1 MKKISFL
8 LPYIF
13 SSTFLFAQKKSLLEC
28 NDMKEKIILI
38 QQSFDKLSETFKSS
52 DKPMDGSDADEIY
65 YNTEFKLCGQTAS
78 LSESK
83 KQVFFKF
90 SFDDSEYS
98 GTAEDFN
105 NFENK
110 ILTVLREV
118 FGKILD
124 DKIVGDGPDHFF
136 LEPGKNNFSSRTFIY
151 IGVEHESQH
160 VVKLNFRYNKPSL

>member
-13 SSTFLFAQKKSLLEC
+13 SSTLLLAQKKPLPEC

-38 QQSFDKLSETFKSS
+38 QQSFDKLLETFKSG
-52 DKPMDGSDADEIY
+52 DKPMDGSDANLVY
-65 YNTEFKLCGQTAS
+65 YNTRFKLCGQTAS

-83 KQVFFKF
+83 KQVFFQF
-90 SFDDSEYS
+90 SFDDTEYS

-105 NFENK
+105 NFESR
-110 ILTVLREV
+110 ILMVLQEV

-136 LEPGKNNFSSRTFIY
+136 LEPRKNNFNSRTLIY
-151 IGVEHESQH
+151 IGVEHDPQH
-160 VVKLNFRYNKPSL
+160 LVELNFRYNKPSL